1 MPIHMPSLSRRVLG
15 ACLFAAALGAS
26 LPALA
31 QTRSVAYAAARN
43 DTPAAYLVDWI
54 GSTRAVL
61 VGNAG
66 RSSGSVVRSGPQ
78 RVVTLDTPWSIDY
91 QSGAVD
97 PCIGDV
103 PRLRQSTLQVALT
116 TLSGSADRGESKV
129 VELGT
134 ITTLNGCAA
143 GTTVPFGAL
152 ADPGLATRHLALA
165 LRPSVADLVP
175 GVALAG
181 PGELPRTGTFEAV
194 DVLTLQAGGLGSFA
208 ASGSVVPAAFDADQ
222 WLVLGLPSG
231 ERAYTR
237 LSVDRRTGAEIW
249 LDVDRTGGVPT
260 VAFRRLMVKPVAGA
274 SFGTLR
280 QASRMWQSGIS
291 TTPTNSFL
299 VHLYRDGSGERVFRD
314 LVAGTE
320 TRSPLTWTLG
330 GGQIVQSRPL
340 GPGTGVRTWVPLAN
354 GGGGATFVMESEVI
368 VDPAGGVT
376 PLIAPRVNFY
386 TDTGPATAP

>member
-1 MPIHMPSLSRRVLG
+1 MTSLSRRTLG
-15 ACLFAAALGAS
+15 ACLLGAALAAGIS
-26 LPALA
+26 LPAQA
-31 QTRSVAYAAARN
+31 QTRSVAYVAQQN
-43 DTPAAYLVDWI
+43 DTAAAYLVDWI
-54 GSTRAVL
+54 GSTRAV
-61 VGNAG
+61 VVANAG
-66 RSSGSVVRSGPQ
+66 RSGGSVARSGAQ
-78 RVVTLDTPWSIDY
+78 RVVTLDSPFSTEF
-91 QSGAVD
+91 QTNTFD
-97 PCIGDV
+97 PCINDF
-103 PRLRQSTLQVALT
+103 PRQRQSTLQIALT

-143 GTTVPFGAL
+143 GTVVPFGAL
-152 ADPGLATRHLALA
+152 GDPGLATRHLALA
-165 LRPSVADLVP
+165 LRPAVSDLVP

-181 PGELPRTGTFEAV
+181 LGELPRTGPCDAV
-194 DVLTLQAGGLGSFA
+194 DVLTLQAGGLGLFA

-222 WLVLGLPSG
+222 WLVLGLPAG

-237 LSVDRRTGAEIW
+237 LSVDRRTGAEVW
-249 LDVDRTGGVPT
+249 LDVDRAGGVPT
-260 VAFRRLMVKPVAGA
+260 VAYRRLIVKPVAGA

-291 TTPTNSFL
+291 TTPTNSFV

-330 GGQIVQSRPL
+330 SGQIVQTRPL
-340 GPGTGVRTWVPLAN
+340 GTNTGVRTWVPLAN
-354 GGGGATFVMESEVI
+354 NGGGATFVLESEVI
-368 VDPAGGVT
+368 VDPAGVAT

-386 TDTGPATAP
+386 VDTGPATAP